1 MTETCINP
9 TEINEG
15 DLMAYVDGTADQAV
29 VEHVRRC
36 PACARQAQELA
47 ALQATLTA
55 RLYRASCPTP
65 DQLIAY
71 QRGEL
76 RGSEKLTVAQHLRQC
91 PHCARELAAL
101 AHEEEK
107 DVNPGERFCTAIEVR
122 IAPGMERPTAQVYQ
136 LCHVKV
142 TVTQRLARANPG
154 RWDLSGQVDLGGRG
168 SESIDGTTAELYR
181 GDALVATTAVSPRG
195 QFTFRDLKP
204 ANYDLNLVWGGSE
217 VWLENA
223 RDE

>member
-1 MTETCINP
+1 VTEMCIDP

-29 VEHVRRC
+29 VEHIRRC

-55 RLYRASCPTP
+55 RLYRASCPAP
-65 DQLIAY
+65 DQLIAF

-76 RGSEKLTVAQHLRQC
+76 WGNEKSTVAQHLRQC

-101 AHEEEK
+101 AHDEEE

-122 IAPGMERPTAQVYQ
+122 VAPGMRRTTAQVYR

-142 TVTQRLARANPG
+142 TVTQRLSRANPG

-168 SESIDGTTAELYR
+168 PESIDGTTAELYR
-181 GDALVATTAVSPRG
+181 GKELVATTAVGPRG
-195 QFTFRDLKP
+195 QFTFRDLEP
-204 ANYDLNLVWGGSE
+204 ADYDLNLVWGGSG
-217 VWLENA
+217 VWLKEVQ
-223 RDE
+223 DE

>member
-1 MTETCINP
+1 VTETCIDP

-29 VEHVRRC
+29 VQHVRRC

-47 ALQATLTA
+47 RLQATLTA

-65 DQLIAY
+65 DQLIAH

-76 RGSEKLTVAQHLRQC
+76 RGNEKLTVAQHLRQC

-101 AHEEEK
+101 AHEEGENA
-107 DVNPGERFCTAIEVR
+107 NPGERFCSAIEVR
-122 IAPGMERPTAQVYQ
+122 VAPGMRRTTAQVYR

-142 TVTQRLARANPG
+142 TVTRRPTRANPG
-154 RWDLSGQVDLGGRG
+154 RWDLSGQVDLEGRG
-168 SESIDGTTAELYR
+168 PESINGTTVQLYR
-181 GDALVATTAVSPRG
+181 GEALVATTAVSPRG
-195 QFTFRDLKP
+195 QFTFADLEP
-204 ANYDLNLVWGGSE
+204 GEYYLSLG
-217 VWLENA
+217 
-223 RDE
+223 

>member
-1 MTETCINP
+1 VTETCIDP

-29 VEHVRRC
+29 IEHVRRC

-47 ALQATLTA
+47 RLQATLTA

-65 DQLIAY
+65 DRLIAY

-76 RGSEKLTVAQHLRQC
+76 RGNEKLTVAQHLRQC

-101 AHEEEK
+101 AHEEGE
-107 DVNPGERFCTAIEVR
+107 DTNPGERFCTAIEVR
-122 IAPGMERPTAQVYQ
+122 VAPGMNRTTAQVYR

-154 RWDLSGQVDLGGRG
+154 RWDISGQVDLGEYGV
-168 SESIDGTTAELYR
+168 ESIDGTTAKLYR
-181 GDALVATTAVSPRG
+181 GEALVATTAVSPRG
-195 QFTFRDLKP
+195 QFTFRDLEP
-204 ANYDLNLVWGGSE
+204 ADYDLNLVWGGSGCHPKE
-217 VWLENA
+217 MQ
-223 RDE
+223 DE

>member
-1 MTETCINP
+1 VTKTCINP

-29 VEHVRRC
+29 IEHVRRC

-76 RGSEKLTVAQHLRQC
+76 RGSEKSTVAQHLRQC

-101 AHEEEK
+101 AHEEGE
-107 DVNPGERFCTAIEVR
+107 DVNPGERFGTAIEVR
-122 IAPGMERPTAQVYQ
+122 VAPGMSRTTPQVYQ
-136 LCHVKV
+136 LCDMEV

-154 RWDLSGQVDLGGRG
+154 RWDLSGRVHVEGQVP
-168 SESIDGTTAELYR
+168 ESIEGATVQLYR
-181 GDALVATTAVSPRG
+181 GEALVATTAVSPRG
-195 QFTFRDLKP
+195 QFTFTDLEP
-204 ANYDLNLVWGGSE
+204 GGYHLGLMWGGSGVRLKE
-217 VWLENA
+217 VQ
-223 RDE
+223 DE

>member
-1 MTETCINP
+1 
-9 TEINEG
+9 
-15 DLMAYVDGTADQAV
+15 MAYVDGTADQAV
-29 VEHVRRC
+29 IEHVRRC

-76 RGSEKLTVAQHLRQC
+76 RGSENLTVAQHLRQC

-101 AHEEEK
+101 AHEEEE
-107 DVNPGERFCTAIEVR
+107 DAHPGERFCTAIEVR
-122 IAPGMERPTAQVYQ
+122 IAPGVSRTTAQVYR

-154 RWDLSGQVDLGGRG
+154 RWDLSGQVDLGGYEP
-168 SESIDGTTAELYR
+168 ESIDGTAAELYR
-181 GDALVATTAVSPRG
+181 GEELVATTAVGPRG
-195 QFTFRDLKP
+195 QFTFR
-204 ANYDLNLVWGGSE
+204 NLEPGGYYLSL
-217 VWLENA
+217 V
-223 RDE
+223 

>member
-1 MTETCINP
+1 VTETCIDP

-29 VEHVRRC
+29 VEHIRRC

-55 RLYRASCPTP
+55 RLYRASCPAP
-65 DQLIAY
+65 DQLIAF

-76 RGSEKLTVAQHLRQC
+76 WGNEKSTVAQHLRQC

-101 AHEEEK
+101 AHDEEE

-122 IAPGMERPTAQVYQ
+122 VAPGMRRTTAQVYR

-142 TVTQRLARANPG
+142 TVTQRLSRANPG

-168 SESIDGTTAELYR
+168 PESINGTTAELYR
-181 GDALVATTAVSPRG
+181 GKELVATIAVSPLGR
-195 QFTFRDLKP
+195 FTFRDLEP
-204 ANYDLNLVWGGSE
+204 ADYDLNLVWGGSE
-217 VWLENA
+217 VWLKNVQ
-223 RDE
+223 DE